1 MKEQRRRFL
10 KNNDEY
16 KNLNTIVKMMLEED
30 QYKRDNFVTFI
41 MKIKPIMNFRQL
53 EIHMID

>member
-30 QYKRDNFVTFI
+30 
-41 MKIKPIMNFRQL
+41 
-53 EIHMID
+53 